1 MKRRE
6 LIASAGTALLAWP
19 RVARAAT
26 EIARL
31 GFLGFGN
38 PEAATLPLATH
49 FPFVQPRPRLG

>member
-38 PEAATLPLATH
+38 P
-49 FPFVQPRPRLG
+49 